1 MAVERRCEAG
11 RFGNGV
17 GGERSW
23 ERDEREWGGFV
34 RGALLAALEGEGGD
48 RAMWG
53 GGRGSGEWDRARVSL
68 GLVIGQGVGRPGVWP
83 G

>member
-23 ERDEREWGGFV
+23 ERDEREWGGGGFV
-34 RGALLAALEGEGGD
+34 RGALLAALAPASREGD
-48 RAMWG
+48 Q
-53 GGRGSGEWDRARVSL
+53 ARVSL
-68 GLVIGQGVGRPGVWP
+68 GLVLGQGGGRPGVWP